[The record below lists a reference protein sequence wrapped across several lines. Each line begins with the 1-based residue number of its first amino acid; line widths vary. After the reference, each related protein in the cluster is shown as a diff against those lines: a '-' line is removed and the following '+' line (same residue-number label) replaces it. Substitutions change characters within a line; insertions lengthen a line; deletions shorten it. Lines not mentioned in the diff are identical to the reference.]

1 MFTAGSL
8 TEPQGHEVKPQ
19 EGFISR
25 NKSSQ
30 SRKAS
35 ILTRRKWF
43 NKRRNLFLIVGHG
56 YAASYGLN
64 KKREKSVGYTDAMN
78 GNIHI
83 AVLPEIRYIT
93 RSPGFFKGKMGNV
106 IEGVVELIMRAGR
119 ICYEWGAKYH

>member
-1 MFTAGSL
+1 MTAGRV
-8 TEPQGHEVKPQ
+8 HKPQ
-19 EGFISR
+19 EVVPEAQGHDFLPQEASP
-25 NKSSQ
+25 

-119 ICYEWGAKYH
+119 ICYERGAKY